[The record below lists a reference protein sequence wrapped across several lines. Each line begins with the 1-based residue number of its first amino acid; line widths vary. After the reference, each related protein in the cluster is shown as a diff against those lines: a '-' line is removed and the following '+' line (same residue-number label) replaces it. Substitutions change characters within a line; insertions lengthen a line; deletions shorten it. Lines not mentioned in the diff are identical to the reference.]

1 MVKLRTLVMSLC
13 LLIGSVGNISA
24 QGFLDKVLKGLEKT
38 NEVLDEAD
46 KLLGGDDNGNSN
58 SNQRSGR
65 SSRVTGFKIVSP
77 HPDLDI
83 QFKRCAASASTVV
96 IDLVMTWYGDDT
108 TIRLGGYYNEKNTT
122 MAYDDNGRQYDR
134 NSVAISIAGGDYG
147 AYTGAQSLF
156 PTDVPIKVRIQI
168 VNVPESVQEFKRIL
182 IRAGH
187 QNDPITFYNVP
198 ITRRSEVSQIVVPV
212 ESDGE
217 PTGMTELVGM
227 ELVSRHPLL
236 DPLIN
241 VFGGYNSVYPTFML
255 YTQSSKND
263 CKVLGLRGKV
273 KTLEEHFDRQK
284 ESYIYHFNEDGY
296 LIAIDWAGQK
306 FVFSSNGNTPAD
318 RKIYKE
324 TSGKKEE
331 LKKTDSEQYVYN
343 EQGRL
348 ICNNTYPIIY
358 DYDQQ
363 GLCSQLQYTDS
374 YPENIAKI
382 IVNIS
387 RNKQGDIVLLNEK
400 TTFYTESWDPD
411 TQRIIPGKQ
420 DGEPISSSKEIK
432 YTYDDRNNW
441 ITCVSEFC
449 NIKRNIVYY

>member
-46 KLLGGDDNGNSN
+46 KLLGGDDNSNSN
-58 SNQRSGR
+58 SNQRSDR
-65 SSRVTGFKIVSP
+65 SSRVAGFKIVSP

-96 IDLVMTWYGDDT
+96 IDLVMTWYGDDAQIYLGGEGYKNNT
-108 TIRLGGYYNEKNTT
+108 TI
-122 MAYDDNGRQYDR
+122 AYDDNGKQYSYRQIPISVGGKDWDIYGF
-134 NSVAISIAGGDYG
+134 NS
-147 AYTGAQSLF
+147 TLF
-156 PTDVPIKVRIQI
+156 PTDVPIKVRLEIQD
-168 VNVPESVQEFKRIL
+168 VSESVQEFKRLQIYM
-182 IRAGH
+182 RDV
-187 QNDPITFYNVP
+187 NDPITFYNVP
-198 ITRRSEVSQIVVPV
+198 ITRRSEVSQIVAPV

-217 PTGMTELVGM
+217 PTEMTELVGM

-241 VFGGYNSVYPTFML
+241 IFGGYNSVYPTFML
-255 YTQSSKND
+255 YTQSSRND

-284 ESYIYHFNEDGY
+284 ESYIYHFNEEGY

-343 EQGRL
+343 EQGWL
-348 ICNNTYPIIY
+348 ICNNTYPITY
-358 DYDQQ
+358 NYDQQ

-382 IVNIS
+382 IVDIS

-420 DGEPISSSKEIK
+420 DGEPTSSSKEIK